1 MQSMN
6 IYHILM
12 ERKNLLYDNGYIE
25 KKIKSCKTV
34 KTICIVLSI
43 LSLLFLLFFT
53 FFGQNCSDLFAYS
66 IIFVVIAYINNNQ
79 IKKNMNDI
87 ENNNK
92 LLYDIEIEL
101 NKRNNI

>member
-1 MQSMN
+1 MQTMN

-12 ERKNLLYDNGYIE
+12 ERKNLLFDNDFIE

-34 KTICIVLSI
+34 KSICIVLSV

-66 IIFVVIAYINNNQ
+66 VIFAVIAYINNNQ
-79 IKKNMNDI
+79 IKKNINDI

-92 LLYDIEIEL
+92 MIYDIDIEL

>member
-1 MQSMN
+1 MQTMN

-12 ERKNLLYDNGYIE
+12 ERKNLLYDNNYIE
-25 KKIKSCKTV
+25 KKIKSCKNV
-34 KTICIVLSI
+34 KIICTFLSI

-53 FFGQNCSDLFAYS
+53 FFGQKCSDLFAYS
-66 IIFVVIAYINNNQ
+66 VIFAVIAYINNNQ

-92 LLYDIEIEL
+92 MIYDIDMEL